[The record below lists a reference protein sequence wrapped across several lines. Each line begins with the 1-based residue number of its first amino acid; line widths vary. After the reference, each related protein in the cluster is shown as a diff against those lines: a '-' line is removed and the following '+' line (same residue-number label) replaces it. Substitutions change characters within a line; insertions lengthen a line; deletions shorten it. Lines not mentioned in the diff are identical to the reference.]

1 MFLTWVPCA
10 GNCCSDQAGFL
21 LPQTLC
27 FHGEVRLKQAESKW
41 AGQFPIVR
49 DNEMDEVKKRMVLF
63 GYMLRTELLIQV
75 GSQERTH

>member
-10 GNCCSDQAGFL
+10 GNCCGDQAGFL
-21 LPQTLC
+21 LPQT
-27 FHGEVRLKQAESKW
+27 FHGEVSLKQAENKW

-49 DNEMDEVKKRMVLF
+49 DNETDEVKKRMVLF
-63 GYMLRTELLIQV
+63 GHMLRTELLTQV